1 MPTTPAKVFSPQPGP
16 QEAALASPAD
26 ILIYG
31 GSAGG
36 GKTWG
41 LLYEPIRHADN
52 PDFGAVIFRRTYP
65 EIMNKGG
72 MWDESRKV
80 YPYLKAI
87 PKEGDA
93 EWTFPSKAT
102 VKFAHLQYESDLDS
116 WTGSQIP
123 LLCFDQLETFT
134 ERMFWYL
141 MSRNRSTCG
150 VKPYIRATCN
160 PVPPEDKV
168 GGWLPVL
175 IAWWI
180 DQDTGFPIPERSGVV
195 RWFVRLND
203 KLIWGESWAD
213 LARQYPDLVAPDG
226 VFDDEEK
233 VPAKS
238 LTFIPAKLTDNQ
250 ILMKIDPGY
259 RANLLAMPLVERE
272 RLLDGNWKVK
282 PSAGKILNRSWFQ
295 IVEEAPR
302 DCLWLR
308 YWDKAGTEG
317 GGCNSAGVRMGYS
330 ETTKLF
336 YISSC
341 IAGQWSAHNR
351 EKVISQTADLD
362 GPDVEIWIEQ
372 EPGSG
377 GKESAENTVISLP
390 GFVVRADRVTG
401 DKIRRAY
408 PLSSMSEARN
418 VKLVRGPWNEE
429 WLEEAHRFEPESTMK
444 DRIDA
449 TAGAYNKL
457 AVRFRN
463 SFGITGGG
471 AAPPLVP
478 VAVGENGHTQT
489 IDPDILQSIRNSG
502 GFGFR

>member
-1 MPTTPAKVFSPQPGP
+1 MSNNLKVFSPQPGP

-36 GKTWG
+36 GKTFS
-41 LLYEPIRHADN
+41 LLYEPIRHLDN
-52 PDFGAVIFRRTYP
+52 ALFKAVIFRRTSP
-65 EIMNKGG
+65 EITNPGG
-72 MWDESRKV
+72 MWDESGML
-80 YPYLKAI
+80 YAYLDAT
-87 PKEGDA
+87 PKEGMA
-93 EWTFPSKAT
+93 EWTFPSGAT
-102 VKFAHLQYESDLDS
+102 IKFSHIQYESDLHN
-116 WTGSQIP
+116 WTGSQVPFIGI
-123 LLCFDQLETFT
+123 DQLETFT

-141 MSRNRSTCG
+141 FSRNRSTCG
-150 VKPYIRATCN
+150 IRPYMRATCN
-160 PVPPEDKV
+160 PVPPEDAV
-168 GGWLPVL
+168 GGWLPKL

-180 DQDTGFPIPERSGVV
+180 DQDTGFPIPERSGLV

-203 KLIWGESWAD
+203 ILMWADSWAE
-213 LARQYPDLVAPDG
+213 LAEQYPEQVAPDG
-226 VFDDEEK
+226 IFDDPDL
-233 VPAKS
+233 VPVKS
-238 LTFIPAKLTDNQ
+238 LTFIPAKLSDNQ
-250 ILMKIDPGY
+250 ILMKVDPGY

-295 IVEEAPR
+295 IVEESPH
-302 DCLWLR
+302 DCLWIR
-308 YWDKAGTEG
+308 YWDKAGTQD

-351 EKVISQTADLD
+351 ELVIRQTAELD
-362 GPDVEIWIEQ
+362 GTDVEIWIEQ

-390 GFVVRADRVTG
+390 GFTVRPDRVTG

-418 VKLVRGPWNEE
+418 VKLVRGPWTEE
-429 WLEEAHRFEPESTMK
+429 WLDEAHRFEPESTMK

-463 SFGITGGG
+463 SFGIMGGG
-471 AAPPLVP
+471 SAPPLVP
-478 VAVGENGHTQT
+478 VAVGENGHTQEV
-489 IDPDILQSIRNSG
+489 DPDILRSIRNGS